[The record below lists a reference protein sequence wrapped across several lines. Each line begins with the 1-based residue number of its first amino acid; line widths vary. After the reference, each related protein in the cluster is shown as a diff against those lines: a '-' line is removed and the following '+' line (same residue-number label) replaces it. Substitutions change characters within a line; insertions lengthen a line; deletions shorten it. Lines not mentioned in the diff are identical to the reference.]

1 MYIIQNSPHASIL
14 KRLLLLRT
22 AKFESV
28 FYCAESERVNYWYT
42 GLALL
47 KGLSFGCEQI
57 DRHSPLILLFIFP
70 CVAIMLK
77 G

>member
-1 MYIIQNSPHASIL
+1 MYIIKNSPHASIL

-28 FYCAESERVNYWYT
+28 PRTRESQIYR
-42 GLALL
+42 LALL

-57 DRHSPLILLFIFP
+57 DRSGPLILLFIFP
-70 CVAIMLK
+70 VWQLCSKVN